1 MPSISKILAA
11 LTLPLLLLAQ
21 EPSPEDLQKAMQ
33 NFLLLMEKS
42 TEALK
47 EMSQTEQKAVPES
60 RNSWM
65 LYYKEVKN
73 GAKVQKRSDIL
84 IKTQIEYRYFRDQN
98 ISASTILVTVRDG
111 IVELYGKVHSTEAAQ
126 KAIDLALTTRGVKE
140 VISYLIVKEPQK
152 LSL

>member
-1 MPSISKILAA
+1 MLSISKIAAA
-11 LTLPLLLLAQ
+11 LALPLLLLAQ
-21 EPSPEDLQKAMQ
+21 EPNQEDIQKALQ
-33 NFLLLMEKS
+33 NFLMLMEKS

-65 LYYKEVKN
+65 LYYKDVKN
-73 GAKVQKRSDIL
+73 SAKVQERSDIL
-84 IKTQIEYRYFRDQN
+84 IKTQIEYRYFRARDL
-98 ISASTILVTVRDG
+98 SASTILVVVRDG
-111 IVELYGKVHSTEAAQ
+111 VVELYGKVLGTKQAQ
-126 KAIDLALTTRGVKE
+126 KAIDLALTTRGVRE